1 MLTEARQI
9 SNLRNQDVPKENL
22 SNLVRKDITEF
33 SDKFSY
39 FQYVTLEMFKA
50 TLNNYSMLKLCFLI
64 NTLTF
69 TCIVK
74 TCPISIMQLIRT
86 PNRIIDRRIA
96 PKIGVD
102 QYLSFFYLQQHFLL
116 RSFFHFP
123 YEMSNDII

>member
-1 MLTEARQI
+1 MLTETRQI

-102 QYLSFFYLQQHFLL
+102 QYLSFFLFATT
-116 RSFFHFP
+116 FFVTQFFP
-123 YEMSNDII
+123 LSVRDE